1 MDITQ
6 ASDIFQ
12 YQAWTNSEP
21 ENDFFRE
28 IYETYRDEMYY
39 AAFGILQ
46 NRQDAE
52 DVVHEAFMT
61 LLANMDRLEE
71 NFSRRNRNYILTI
84 VKNKAYNLYKS
95 KKRQSEK
102 EVGEEALE
110 DVFDEEPD
118 AKLMEMEKKEFIK
131 EVLKRMNP
139 SYRDILLL
147 QYYHEMDIMEIAEA
161 LGKTPDN
168 VRHMSVRAKKKL
180 KEMLE
185 NYGFQ
190 GR

>member
-1 MDITQ
+1 
-6 ASDIFQ
+6 
-12 YQAWTNSEP
+12 
-21 ENDFFRE
+21 
-28 IYETYRDEMYY
+28 
-39 AAFGILQ
+39 
-46 NRQDAE
+46 
-52 DVVHEAFMT
+52 MT

-71 NFSRRNRNYILTI
+71 NFPRRNRNYILTI

-95 KKRQSEK
+95 KKRQAEK

-118 AKLMEMEKKEFIK
+118 AKFMEMEKKEFII

-185 NYGFQ
+185 KYGFQ

>member
-71 NFSRRNRNYILTI
+71 NFPRRKRNYILTI

-95 KKRQSEK
+95 KKRQAEK

-118 AKLMEMEKKEFIK
+118 AKFMEMEKKEFII

-185 NYGFQ
+185 KYGFQ

>member
-12 YQAWTNSEP
+12 YRTWTRDEL
-21 ENDFFRE
+21 ENNFFQE
-28 IYETYRDEMYY
+28 IYEAYRDEMYY
-39 AAFGILQ
+39 AAYAILQ

-52 DVVHEAFMT
+52 DVVHEAFMA
-61 LLANMDRLEE
+61 LLAHMDRLER
-71 NFSRRNRNYILTI
+71 NCPRRNRNYILTI
-84 VKNKAYNLYKS
+84 VKNKAKNLYKS

-118 AKLMEMEKKEFIK
+118 AKIMEMEKKEFIK
-131 EVLKRMNP
+131 EMLKRMNP

-147 QYYHEMDIMEIAEA
+147 QYYHEMDFVEIAEA

-180 KEMLE
+180 KEMLVK
-185 NYGFQ
+185 YGFQ
-190 GR
+190 GG